1 MDSLK
6 RFYFSLTSGLAFLTG
21 HKAEIE
27 IAGETNVVTRVSRNV
42 DHYRTHFF
50 NV

>member
-6 RFYFSLTSGLAFLTG
+6 RFYFSLAAGFAHFTRN
-21 HKAEIE
+21 KEIQE
-27 IAGETNVVTRVSRNV
+27 QPDNDSVTTRVSRDV
-42 DHYRTHFF
+42 TYYRTHFF

>member
-6 RFYFSLTSGLAFLTG
+6 RFYFSLAAGIANLTRNKESQE
-21 HKAEIE
+21 HLNNDSV
-27 IAGETNVVTRVSRNV
+27 TTRVSREVNY
-42 DHYRTHFF
+42 YRTHFF